1 MNQFMHT
8 RWFNDQVYKKQR
20 MRFRDSKHEDEKPLA
35 YVIRKKLHMQLLQP
49 QTFDILIYE
58 IMAGAPTA
66 WAQILRVEE
75 LDGQWTTFVSRVQQY
90 EDLLIEAK
98 YQEKSGQIMRC
109 LERLEKNSH
118 NRHSHARVA
127 HPEPHKSKG
136 KDANGLA
143 AQEAYDELYE
153 NLSSNESSDSS
164 EEQSSDSETKKP
176 SENTSSSSESGFES
190 PSNVLS
196 AATSSDTPITE
207 SEVLS
212 DVLEGNSEAQAQVGT
227 ASAKSLNIRTS
238 SQHLANQIIPKLPSR
253 RQLTKHYKLA
263 KKRAYLGHTTIGS
276 KVVLRCISSRP
287 PGTHWMGT
295 KSSVISGWIG
305 PVKGD
310 PTKIIFDSGSEIT
323 LISEKL
329 YKSLNPKPAV
339 HIGQG
344 VHIIQVKGNTE
355 TKNYIT
361 VPLTFET
368 PQGQVEMLVDAY
380 IVPDMTTGFLLGND
394 FSNQYQLSLIR
405 ESNHS
410 YVKAGSSYRQIPVIG
425 TSTDPRTD
433 SAGSFRVETIPLD
446 TRPKRHKKSL
456 KKALKQA
463 PPGTVPVCIYKTI
476 TIAPESL
483 MLVKVKT
490 TFDMG
495 QSEGYVERLMSS
507 NCSEEDLFGITDCII
522 SANNPKLQI
531 ANFSKFPVKLQAGRI
546 IGYMSTSMNILRKEE
561 ESTEGQLHEFQ
572 SRAMWIKSVQKK
584 EKIQPEPFDTSWSKQ
599 VEGGPKTAELPELE
613 QTPST
618 KLLDEIDINPR
629 LNKEQKAQIE
639 KIVLQNAEAFGLDGR
654 LGNYPAHVP
663 IKLQDEDSPPIALT
677 PYTYSPAKKE
687 AIDKQIDDWLC
698 LEVITESDSPWAF
711 PVIVVYRND
720 KPRVCIDYR
729 KLNERAI
736 PDQFPLPKQT
746 DILHALEGAQF
757 LSTLDALAGF
767 TQLTIKEEDCLKT
780 AFRFHRGLFQFNR
793 LPFGF
798 LNGPSALQRVM
809 QKVLAPFLWLF
820 ALVYIDDIVIY
831 SKTFEEHLLHLDTIF
846 KSIIKAGI
854 TLSPKK
860 CHLGYQSLLLLGH
873 KVSCLGLSTHKEKVE
888 HILSL
893 APPKNVKE
901 LRTFA
906 GLIGYFGNSIPF
918 GAWILAVLFR
928 LLRKSDKWV
937 WGPLQQRAFE
947 LAKEALASAP
957 VLAYPVVGMPYRL
970 YTDASE
976 VGLSGILQQV
986 QYIEVQDLEGTNAF
1000 KRLKKAYEAGEKP
1013 ISLCTP
1019 TPKDEH
1025 IVSGGD
1031 SEWNKENWLKTK
1043 VPIERVIAYWSRIL
1057 SGAEQR
1063 YSATEQEALALKEAL
1078 VKFQHYLEGAQFS
1091 AITDH
1096 SALTWA
1102 RKFAYATP
1110 RLLKYSLLYSAYPGM
1125 TVIHRAGR
1133 VHDNADALSR
1143 LLWCIP
1149 KTNNPLPED
1158 ESPLVLKE
1166 EQDAIKNLYR
1176 EISPTFEKEVKELTS
1191 LYIEA
1196 HIDEYPAPEVYRTS
1210 VEPKD
1215 SYTYDIDSAI
1225 SYNLLVKIDPEEE
1238 KRWIQAYSSDKHFK
1252 EVYADLQ
1259 KDFDPANP
1267 PHPLYLIG
1275 DDGLIYFNNADDNK
1289 RLCVPKSLRLSIMNE
1304 LHNSSHEGAHPGYA
1318 RFYNQLHDVYYWPGM
1333 GKDAIRYSESCDI
1346 CQKIKPRRH
1355 GKRGF
1360 LQPIPIPEQPFKV
1373 VTLDF
1378 IMDLPESNGYN
1389 AILVIVDKL
1398 TRYAHFI
1405 PCTTK
1410 INEVETA
1417 SLFRDHIWAHYG
1429 LPRQIISDR
1438 DSRWTG
1444 AFWDHLTSLLGIK
1457 RALTTAHHPQADGQ
1471 TEIMNQ
1477 TLEIMLRSY
1486 INDSKD
1492 NWSALLPALSFSYN
1506 TSKHSTPQQTPAFLL
1521 RGYELL
1527 KPSDLLANTS
1537 QKIPRIESDSA
1548 EVFSEEMKAARN
1560 KAKDAIRIAQIHQI
1574 KPYNSGRKFE
1584 QFQEGDLVLINL

>member
-1 MNQFMHT
+1 MCTHCNGDHWDNECPKSRKNQQ
-8 RWFNDQVYKKQR
+8 QVR
-20 MRFRDSKHEDEKPLA
+20 ANLA
-35 YVIRKKLHMQLLQP
+35 A
-49 QTFDILIYE
+49 T
-58 IMAGAPTA
+58 
-66 WAQILRVEE
+66 
-75 LDGQWTTFVSRVQQY
+75 
-90 EDLLIEAK
+90 
-98 YQEKSGQIMRC
+98 
-109 LERLEKNSH
+109 
-118 NRHSHARVA
+118 
-127 HPEPHKSKG
+127 
-136 KDANGLA
+136 DADGLA
-143 AQEAYDELYE
+143 AQEADDELYA
-153 NLSSNESSDSS
+153 NISSNESSDSS

-176 SENTSSSSESGFES
+176 SENASSSSELGFES

-212 DVLEGNSEAQAQVGT
+212 DVLEGNSEGQAQVGI
-227 ASAKSLNIRTS
+227 ALAKSSNIRTS
-238 SQHLANQIIPKLPSR
+238 SQHLANQIIPKLPTR

-276 KVVLRCISSRP
+276 KVVLRRISSRP

-329 YKSLNPKPAV
+329 YKSLNPKPVV

-344 VHIIQVKGNTE
+344 VRIIQVKGNTE

-368 PQGQVEMLVDAY
+368 PQGQVEMPVDTY

-405 ESNHS
+405 ESNHP
-410 YVKAGSSYRQIPVIG
+410 YVKAGSSNRQIPVIG
-425 TSTDPRTD
+425 TSTNPRTD
-433 SAGSFRVETIPLD
+433 STGSFRVETIPLD
-446 TRPKRHKKSL
+446 TCPKRHKKSL

-463 PPGTVPVCIYKTI
+463 PPGTVPVHIYKTI
-476 TIAPESL
+476 TIAAESL

-507 NCSEEDLFGITDCII
+507 NRSKEDLFGITDCII
-522 SANNPKLQI
+522 SANNPKFQI

-546 IGYMSTSMNILRKEE
+546 IGYMSTSMNILWNKEE
-561 ESTEGQLHEFQ
+561 LTEGQLHEFQ
-572 SRAMWIKSVQKK
+572 SRAMWIQSVQKK

-599 VEGGPKTAELPELE
+599 VEGGAKTAEWPELE

-618 KLLDEIDINPR
+618 KLLEEIDINPK

-663 IKLQDEDSPPIALT
+663 IKLQDEDTPPIALT
-677 PYTYSPAKKE
+677 PYAHSPAKEE

-711 PVIVVYRND
+711 PVILVYRND

-767 TQLTIKEEDCLKT
+767 TQLTIKEEDRFKT
-780 AFRFHRGLFQFNR
+780 AFRCHRGLFQFNQ

-798 LNGPSALQRVM
+798 LNGPSAFQRVM

-831 SKTFEEHLLHLDTIF
+831 SKNFKKHLLHLDTIF

-873 KVSCLGLSTHKEKVE
+873 KVSRLGLSTHKEKVE

-918 GAWILAVLFR
+918 GAWILA
-928 LLRKSDKWV
+928 SEKWV

-1000 KRLKKAYEAGEKP
+1000 KRLKKAYEAGKKP

-1031 SEWNKENWLKTK
+1031 T
-1043 VPIERVIAYWSRIL
+1043 YWSRIL

-1096 SALTWA
+1096 SALAWA

-1133 VHDNADALSR
+1133 VHDNADPLPR

-1149 KTNNPLPED
+1149 KTNNSSPED

-1166 EQDAIKNLYR
+1166 EQDSIKNLYR

-1196 HIDEYPAPEVYRTS
+1196 HIDEYPAPE
-1210 VEPKD
+1210 D

-1238 KRWIQAYSSDKHFK
+1238 KRWIQAYSSDEHFK
-1252 EVYADLQ
+1252 QVYADLQ
-1259 KDFDPANP
+1259 KDFDPASP

-1275 DDGLIYFNNADDNK
+1275 DNGLIYFNNTDDNK
-1289 RLCVPKSLRLSIMNE
+1289 RLFVPKSLRLSIMNE

-1318 RFYNQLHDVYYWPGM
+1318 RFYNRLHDVYYWPGM

-1360 LQPIPIPEQPFKV
+1360 LQPIPISEQPFKV

-1410 INEVETA
+1410 IDEVETA
-1417 SLFRDHIWAHYG
+1417 SLLRMSGKNPNA
-1429 LPRQIISDR
+1429 
-1438 DSRWTG
+1438 
-1444 AFWDHLTSLLGIK
+1444 GI
-1457 RALTTAHHPQADGQ
+1457 
-1471 TEIMNQ
+1471 
-1477 TLEIMLRSY
+1477 
-1486 INDSKD
+1486 
-1492 NWSALLPALSFSYN
+1492 
-1506 TSKHSTPQQTPAFLL
+1506 PAFRRLYSGIFS
-1521 RGYELL
+1521 RASAGAGAGIGQ
-1527 KPSDLLANTS
+1527 SG
-1537 QKIPRIESDSA
+1537 SDS
-1548 EVFSEEMKAARN
+1548 
-1560 KAKDAIRIAQIHQI
+1560 
-1574 KPYNSGRKFE
+1574 G
-1584 QFQEGDLVLINL
+1584 